1 VIEALVRAYGR
12 AGLREHFA
20 RMHIAEEFLLPSLL
34 MHLGVRRGPMNH
46 RVQRFDGAHP
56 GLFQT
61 EHLDA
66 LRQSGAWF
74 ARKFP
79 VEPQAAVRQ
88 QVLRDLVGMAHGPA
102 LSESAA

>member
-1 VIEALVRAYGR
+1 MSYVDALGAVR
-12 AGLREHFA
+12 FA
-20 RMHIAEEFLLPSLL
+20 ADKLQK
-34 MHLGVRRGPMNH
+34 V
-46 RVQRFDGAHP
+46 